1 MHKLTHIIYLAI
13 IGVLVIA
20 LVVGRSAP
28 SSPVAGTSADLNTAA
43 ENTSAAASVPSTSLT
58 ATNAATNAAANNT
71 DSAAAFASD
80 SSTQPQVA
88 ASTQEQQDVAQ
99 ELDLSDAQLARLA
112 ELLKTRNQ
120 QEIEMLLDV
129 QSEIL
134 NSENISERLHTEAI
148 DQDWAY
154 VMTSEIENLYAQ
166 QEDLQGAEISD
177 IQCRTTVCEVS
188 ISGSDLPFDY
198 MMKFHKA
205 LVQSPQLGP
214 DYKTMMI
221 SNSLEGSHKIQ
232 IIRPQP

>member
-1 MHKLTHIIYLAI
+1 MHKLTHVIYLAI
-13 IGVLVIA
+13 IGALVIA

-28 SSPVAGTSADLNTAA
+28 MPPVASIDTDMNTAA

-58 ATNAATNAAANNT
+58 VGNDAVRNT

-188 ISGSDLPFDY
+188 ISGSNLPFDY

>member
-1 MHKLTHIIYLAI
+1 MHKLTHVIYLAI
-13 IGVLVIA
+13 IGALVIA

-28 SSPVAGTSADLNTAA
+28 SSPVAGTSAHLNTAA
-43 ENTSAAASVPSTSLT
+43 ENTSAAASAPSTSLT
-58 ATNAATNAAANNT
+58 ATNAAANNT

-80 SSTQPQVA
+80 SSTQPQAA